1 MFQDRG
7 YQSFA
12 VRELFRFFE
21 EKSGNPLILMPT
33 GTGKSVVI
41 ARFICE
47 TLLAWPSQ
55 KIIICA
61 HVKELIE
68 QNSGKL
74 RSMWPNAPIG
84 INSAELGRRDCIQ
97 SAIFA
102 SIQSVFKSAKDFGC
116 VNLLIVDES
125 HMVSPEDKSRY
136 QRFIKE
142 LREINPH
149 LKVIGFTATGWRT
162 KGGHLVSEKDS
173 LFTDVCVDMTTIE
186 AFNWFFNEGY
196 LCHLTP
202 KKTQLQYDL
211 TGVRKLGSD
220 YNQKDLIEC
229 VDRDDL
235 TEALIRETIAT
246 AQDRNHWLGFFSG
259 VNHAIVAAEIL
270 NDYGIKTIAIHS
282 ELNTTDRDNYI
293 EEWKNGKYQ
302 CATNNNIL
310 TTGIDFPGIDL
321 ILMGRPTLS
330 SNLWVQMLGRGTRP
344 VYAPG
349 FDLNTTQGRLQAI
362 SAGPKQDCLVLDF
375 SANTKN
381 LGPIND
387 PKIPNKGKKGPKT
400 SAPVKECPCC
410 DTYNHISAKNCIKCN
425 EEFTFEIKISAEA
438 SNLEIIKADLP
449 QVDVMEVT
457 HVTYRMHEKEGSP
470 PSIRITYYC
479 GVLTINEFV
488 FPETATPWAAKKF
501 AQWWNGCGHS
511 GPLPNSAEGFLDIAE
526 NLTTPTHLRV
536 WVNAKYPQIMGK
548 CFDGT
553 AFGTQSADVT
563 RVRVKPVAYKPL
575 EAVATEVPAG
585 SSRDGWDDDIPF

>member
-1 MFQDRG
+1 MFQDRE
-7 YQSFA
+7 YQTYA
-12 VRELFRFFE
+12 VNQLFKYFLDNT
-21 EKSGNPLILMPT
+21 GNPLVLMPT

-41 ARFICE
+41 ARFILE
-47 TLLAWPSQ
+47 VLLKWASQ
-55 KIIICA
+55 KIIVCA

-68 QNSGKL
+68 QNSQKL

-84 INSAELGRRDCIQ
+84 INSAELGSRDFIQ
-97 SAIFA
+97 SAVFA

-116 VNLLIVDES
+116 VNLLIIDEA

-142 LREINPH
+142 LLQINPN

-162 KGGHLVSEKDS
+162 KGGHLVDEKES
-173 LFTDVCVDMTTIE
+173 LFTDVCVDMTTID
-186 AFNWFFNEGY
+186 AFNWFFNQGY
-196 LCHLTP
+196 LCRLTP
-202 KKTQLQYDL
+202 KRTQLEYDL
-211 TGVRKLGSD
+211 TGVRKLGDD

-229 VDRDDL
+229 VDKNEL
-235 TEALIRETIAT
+235 TEALIRESISKGE
-246 AQDRNHWLGFFSG
+246 DRNHWLGFFSG

-270 NDYGIKTIAIHS
+270 NDYGIPTVAIHS
-282 ELNTTDRDNYI
+282 DLKSKQRDDYI
-293 EEWKNGKYQ
+293 DDWKRGKYK

-330 SNLWVQMLGRGTRP
+330 SNLWVQMLGRGTRC

-349 FDLNTTQGRLQAI
+349 FDLTTTQGRLEAI

-375 SANTKN
+375 SANTRN

-387 PKIPNKGKKGPKT
+387 PKIPTKGKKGPKVG
-400 SAPVKECPCC
+400 APVKECLCC

-425 EEFTFEIKISAEA
+425 EEFTFEIKFGAEA
-438 SNLEIIKADLP
+438 SGLDIIKADLP
-449 QVDVMEVT
+449 QVDILEVT

-470 PSIRITYYC
+470 PSIKITYYC

-488 FPETATPWAAKKF
+488 FPEANSQWAAKKF
-501 AQWWNGCGHS
+501 AQWWSGCGHT
-511 GPLPNSAEGFLDIAE
+511 GPLPNSVEVFLDVAE

-536 WVNAKYPQIMGK
+536 WVNAKYPSIMAK

-553 AFGTQSADVT
+553 AFGTQSADKSKAH
-563 RVRVKPVAYKPL
+563 VKPIAYKPDVNITP
-575 EAVATEVPAG
+575 AYVPPPV
-585 SSRDGWDDDIPF
+585 DGFDDDIPF